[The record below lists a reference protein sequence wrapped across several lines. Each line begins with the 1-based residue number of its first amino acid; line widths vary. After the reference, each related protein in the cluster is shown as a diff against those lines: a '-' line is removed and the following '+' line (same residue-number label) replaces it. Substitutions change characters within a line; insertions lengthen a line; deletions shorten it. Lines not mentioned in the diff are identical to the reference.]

1 MSFSRGFEGAERKKR
16 GRRLFA
22 VVCQKLEGV
31 VFFSATLGPL
41 CRLSLVGASG
51 EDSSLR
57 CAGFSLQ
64 WLLLLQSTG
73 SRAPGLQ

>member
-1 MSFSRGFEGAERKKR
+1 M
-16 GRRLFA
+16 FA

-31 VFFSATLGPL
+31 VFFFAMMGPL

-51 EDSSLR
+51 DDSSLR

-64 WLLLLQSTG
+64 WLLLQSTG
-73 SRAPGLQ
+73 SRAPGL